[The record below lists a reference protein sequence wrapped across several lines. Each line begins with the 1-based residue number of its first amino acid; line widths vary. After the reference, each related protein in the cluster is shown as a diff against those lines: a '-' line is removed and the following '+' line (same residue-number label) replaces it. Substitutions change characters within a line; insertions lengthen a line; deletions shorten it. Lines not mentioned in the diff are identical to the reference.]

1 MFVSTN
7 ETTDLRSNV
16 LIFLL
21 GKCNIEWKHAIKLT
35 MQSALRLV
43 LAIILICRSEWNDS
57 SHAYSMVFASD
68 LKCVWDSKM
77 TVKSVCTRLSSIRLW
92 WGIQVSFRA
101 SGELHHLTRK
111 GNFDEAKTEV
121 SFSLWRIIWICGGC
135 FSLWSSI
142 WRNKKRVL
150 ISATMLT
157 VYGKTREEEQSV
169 ERPWLLVPALKRN
182 NYPLTEITL
191 LASNELFWLFYK
203 EL

>member
-77 TVKSVCTRLSSIRLW
+77 TVKSVCTRLSSIRL
-92 WGIQVSFRA
+92 
-101 SGELHHLTRK
+101 
-111 GNFDEAKTEV
+111 
-121 SFSLWRIIWICGGC
+121 
-135 FSLWSSI
+135 
-142 WRNKKRVL
+142 
-150 ISATMLT
+150 
-157 VYGKTREEEQSV
+157 
-169 ERPWLLVPALKRN
+169 
-182 NYPLTEITL
+182 
-191 LASNELFWLFYK
+191 
-203 EL
+203 